1 MQSKVFFHTA
11 YVALGSN
18 LGDKEAN
25 LRKALELLQER
36 GVEIVKTSTFISTEP
51 YGVTDQPQFLNGVCE
66 VRTSLV
72 PLALLHTLLEIEQ
85 EMGRVRLRHWGERNI
100 DLDLLLYEDV
110 VMDTPELKLPHPDMQ
125 NRDFVLLPLAEIA
138 PELVH
143 PILQKSIEEL
153 SNLYISK
160 RAVIFSKCVAWYKR
174 SKVSKT

>member
-1 MQSKVFFHTA
+1 MQSKDFFHTA
-11 YVALGSN
+11 YLALGSN

-25 LRKALELLQER
+25 LRRALELVQQR
-36 GVEIVKTSTFISTEP
+36 GVEVVKTSSFICTEP
-51 YGVTDQPQFLNGVCE
+51 YGVTDQPQFVNGVCE
-66 VRTSLV
+66 VRTSLE
-72 PLALLHTLLEIEQ
+72 PLELLQTLLEIEQ

-110 VMDTPELKLPHPDMQ
+110 VMDTPELILPHPDMQ

-160 RAVIFSKCVAWYKR
+160 RAVIFSK
-174 SKVSKT
+174 

>member
-25 LRKALELLQER
+25 LRKALELLQEC
-36 GVEIVKTSTFISTEP
+36 GVEVVKTSSFICTEP

-160 RAVIFSKCVAWYKR
+160 RAVIFSK
-174 SKVSKT
+174 

>member
-25 LRKALELLQER
+25 LRKALELLEER
-36 GVEIVKTSTFISTEP
+36 GVEVVKTSSFICTEP

-110 VMDTPELKLPHPDMQ
+110 VLDTEELKLPHPDMQ

-138 PELVH
+138 PKLVH

-160 RAVIFSKCVAWYKR
+160 RAVIFSK
-174 SKVSKT
+174 

>member
-51 YGVTDQPQFLNGVCE
+51 YGVTDQPTFLNGVCE
-66 VRTSLV
+66 VRTSLE
-72 PLALLHTLLEIEQ
+72 PLALLHILLAIEQ

-138 PELVH
+138 PKLVH

-160 RAVIFSKCVAWYKR
+160 RAVIFSK
-174 SKVSKT
+174 

>member
-1 MQSKVFFHTA
+1 M
-11 YVALGSN
+11 
-18 LGDKEAN
+18 
-25 LRKALELLQER
+25 
-36 GVEIVKTSTFISTEP
+36 
-51 YGVTDQPQFLNGVCE
+51 
-66 VRTSLV
+66 

-110 VMDTPELKLPHPDMQ
+110 VMDTPELILPHPDMQ

-160 RAVIFSKCVAWYKR
+160 RAVIFSK
-174 SKVSKT
+174 

>member
-1 MQSKVFFHTA
+1 MQFNDSIHTA

-36 GVEIVKTSTFISTEP
+36 SVEVVKTSSFICTEP

-110 VMDTPELKLPHPDMQ
+110 VMDTEELKLPHPDMQ

-138 PELVH
+138 PKLVH

-160 RAVIFSKCVAWYKR
+160 RAVIFSK
-174 SKVSKT
+174 

>member
-1 MQSKVFFHTA
+1 MQFNDSIHTA

-25 LRKALELLQER
+25 LRKALELLEER
-36 GVEIVKTSTFISTEP
+36 GVEVVKTSSFICTEP

-160 RAVIFSKCVAWYKR
+160 RAVIFSK
-174 SKVSKT
+174 